1 MQAINKGSTM
11 TIKVVFTGPQE
22 ATAWLEEVL
31 GSGFSVIHVEAE
43 ADPVARG
50 LQQADVFLDASM
62 KVPLTATMI
71 NAADSLQLLITATTG
86 ADHIDTQ
93 ALEARGIP
101 LKTLRGQGEFLRNI
115 TPAAELTWLLLMACA
130 RRLRGAIQHVQGGGW
145 DRQQFPGAMLHG
157 RTLGVIGCGRIGTW
171 VSRYGQ
177 AFGMQTIGY
186 DPFLQQFPET
196 IEQRSLEQVFSEAD
210 FVVLTLTF
218 SDATKGLV
226 TAGELQRMKPGAVLI
241 NTSRGAIVRQQ
252 DLLQGLQQG
261 RPAFFGTDVLEGEPD
276 IEQSPIWQYAR
287 EHDNVVITPH
297 IGGFSP
303 DALQRV
309 LRFTAERIVTFF
321 EQD

>member
-1 MQAINKGSTM
+1 M
-11 TIKVVFTGPQE
+11 TTKVVFTGPQE
-22 ATAWLEEVL
+22 ATAWLEETL

-43 ADPVARG
+43 ADQVARG

-62 KVPLTATMI
+62 KVPLTAAMI
-71 NAADSLQLLITATTG
+71 DEAQSLQLLITATTG

-93 ALEARGIP
+93 ALEVRGIP

-171 VSRYGQ
+171 VSRYGR

-186 DPFLQQFPET
+186 DPFLEQFPET
-196 IEQRSLEQVFSEAD
+196 IEKRSLEQVFSTAD
-210 FVVLTLTF
+210 FVALTLTF
-218 SDATKGLV
+218 SEETRGLI
-226 TAGELQRMKPGAVLI
+226 TAAELERMKEGAVLV
-241 NTSRGAIVRQQ
+241 NTSRGAIVREQ
-252 DLLQGLQQG
+252 DLLDGLQQG
-261 RPAFFGTDVLEGEPD
+261 KPAFLGTDVLEGEPD
-276 IEQSPIWQYAR
+276 IEQSLIWRYAR

-309 LRFTAERIVTFF
+309 LCFTAERIVDFLK
-321 EQD
+321 QD

>member
-1 MQAINKGSTM
+1 M

-31 GSGFSVIHVEAE
+31 GSGFAVIHVEAE
-43 ADPVARG
+43 ATPVARG

-62 KVPLTATMI
+62 KVPLTAAMI
-71 NAADSLQLLITATTG
+71 NEARSLQLLITATTG

-93 ALEARGIP
+93 ALEACGIP

-115 TPAAELTWLLLMACA
+115 TPAAELTWLLMMACA
-130 RRLRGAIQHVQGGGW
+130 RRLRGAIRHVQGGGW
-145 DRQQFPGAMLHG
+145 DRQQFPGMMLHG
-157 RTLGVIGCGRIGTW
+157 RTLGGVGAGRIGTW

-177 AFGMQTIGY
+177 AFGMRTIGY

-196 IEQRSLEQVFSEAD
+196 IEKRTLEQVFSEAD
-210 FVVLTLTF
+210 CVALTLTF
-218 SDATKGLV
+218 SEATRGLV
-226 TAGELQRMKPGAVLI
+226 SATELQQMKADAVLI
-241 NTSRGAIVRQQ
+241 NTSRGAIVHEQ
-252 DLLQGLQQG
+252 DLLDGLQQG
-261 RPAFFGTDVLEGEPD
+261 RPAFYGTDVLEGEPD

-287 EHDNVVITPH
+287 DHDNVVITPH

-309 LRFTAERIVTFF
+309 LRFTAERIVTFLD
-321 EQD
+321 QD

>member
-1 MQAINKGSTM
+1 M

-22 ATAWLEEVL
+22 AKAWIEEAL
-31 GSGFSVIHVEAE
+31 DSRFSVIHVQAE
-43 ADPVARG
+43 ADQVASG

-62 KVPLTATMI
+62 KVALTGAMI
-71 NAADSLQLLITATTG
+71 DEAKSLKLLITATTG
-86 ADHIDTQ
+86 ADHIDVQ

-130 RRLRGAIQHVQGGGW
+130 RRLRGAIHHVQGGGW
-145 DRQQFPGAMLHG
+145 DRQQFPGMMLHG

-186 DPFLQQFPET
+186 DPFLDQFPET
-196 IEQRSLEQVFSEAD
+196 IEKRTLEQVFSQAD
-210 FVVLTLTF
+210 FVALTLTF
-218 SDATKGLV
+218 SEETRGLV
-226 TAGELQRMKPGAVLI
+226 TASELQRMKEGAVLI
-241 NTSRGAIVRQQ
+241 NTSRGAIVREQ
-252 DLLQGLQQG
+252 DLLDGLKQG
-261 RPAFFGTDVLEGEPD
+261 RPAFLGTDVLEGEPD

-287 EHDNVVITPH
+287 DHDNVVITPH

-303 DALQRV
+303 DALRRV
-309 LRFTAERIVTFF
+309 LRFTAERIVSFLD
-321 EQD
+321 QS